1 MRARNEKLDIRL
13 EINYFTQTNKLIMK
27 KVLLFIFM
35 CSFTY
40 ATVQAQGIRYGFKFG
55 INASSISNLDFDLVN
70 VANGSIAASPS
81 ENEDGRINVTAGFFA
96 DMAIN
101 DKISFQPEFLFSSQG
116 NKGEAFKTDYI
127 QLPLGLRFNFNK
139 LFVMAGPQAGLKI
152 SFFEQ
157 SDDYTT
163 IDFSAFGAAGY
174 QITEN
179 FFIEARYTLGFV
191 EIFESDADIPI
202 LGEVSEEGIDLDTR
216 YNNLS
221 GKNTYLSV
229 VIGYRL

>member
-1 MRARNEKLDIRL
+1 
-13 EINYFTQTNKLIMK
+13 MK
-27 KVLLFIFM
+27 KVVLFIFM
-35 CSFTY
+35 CSFSY
-40 ATVQAQGIRYGFKFG
+40 ATMQAQGIRYGFKFG
-55 INASSISNLDFDLVN
+55 INASSINNLDFELVN
-70 VANGSIAASPS
+70 VGNGLSLASPS

-116 NKGEAFKTDYI
+116 NKGEGFKTDYI
-127 QLPLGLRFNFNK
+127 QIPLGLRFNFNK
-139 LFVMAGPQAGLKI
+139 LFVVAGPQAGLKI

-163 IDFSAFGAAGY
+163 VDFSAFGAAGY

-179 FFIEARYTLGFV
+179 FFVEARYTLGFV

-202 LGEVSEEGIDLDTR
+202 EGASVDGEIDLNTR
-216 YNNLS
+216 YRNLS

-229 VIGYRL
+229 VFGYRL

>member
-116 NKGEAFKTDYI
+116 NKGEAF
-127 QLPLGLRFNFNK
+127 
-139 LFVMAGPQAGLKI
+139 
-152 SFFEQ
+152 
-157 SDDYTT
+157 
-163 IDFSAFGAAGY
+163 
-174 QITEN
+174 
-179 FFIEARYTLGFV
+179 
-191 EIFESDADIPI
+191 
-202 LGEVSEEGIDLDTR
+202 
-216 YNNLS
+216 
-221 GKNTYLSV
+221 
-229 VIGYRL
+229 